1 MSLVTDGTKD
11 HLDVRQFFV
20 GAGPAR
26 PERPVV
32 VLDQSVLLQLETGH
46 RVLPVDFH
54 RRDEEPCTN
63 LLGLRALA
71 PGNLGGQNVHVALM
85 HAVFGLRQK
94 LRVGL
99 VEFQVRGPHHQVGDL
114 HFGEFPNLRVGERG
128 LGRAAAPQ
136 QIDFLDGA
144 FLERFQRVVGDVG
157 RGQFF
162 DRARQ
167 DAGDVHRHVAVADDG
182 HALHPAQVVLQV
194 AVVGMP
200 VVPADE
206 NGRRIA
212 AGQVFARNT
221 QPAIGFGP
229 GRKQDLVIVAEHLV
243 EEHVLT
249 ERDVAEESEARPA
262 GDLLVLADDGLD
274 LLMVGGHAAA
284 HQPIRGRQPVEHI
297 DADGHVFLLE

>member
-1 MSLVTDGTKD
+1 
-11 HLDVRQFFV
+11 
-20 GAGPAR
+20 
-26 PERPVV
+26 
-32 VLDQSVLLQLETGH
+32 
-46 RVLPVDFH
+46 
-54 RRDEEPCTN
+54 
-63 LLGLRALA
+63 
-71 PGNLGGQNVHVALM
+71 M
-85 HAVFGLRQK
+85 HAVFGPGQK
-94 LRVGL
+94 LRVGF
-99 VEFQVRGPHHQVGDL
+99 VEFQVRGPHHQIGDL

-136 QIDFLDGA
+136 QIDFLDRA
-144 FLERFQRVVGDVG
+144 FLERLQRVVGDVG

-206 NGRRIA
+206 NGRRVA
-212 AGQVFARNT
+212 AGQVFARNA
-221 QPAIGFGP
+221 QPAVRFGP

-249 ERDVAEESEARPA
+249 ERDVAEEAEARPA

-274 LLMVGGHAAA
+274 LLMVGGHAAT
-284 HQPIRGRQPVEHI
+284 HQPIRGRQAVEHI
-297 DADGHVFLLE
+297 DADGHVFLPEQFAGGIEAGRSGAEDSHAEREGIGADLGRHTILFLGGIRLASVAFSTRSGKACSLYRQG